1 MDILEKVDI
10 PVFQVILVG
19 PVRLGLLEL
28 VEIPDTVAL
37 VVGVDLQD
45 TLESVGN
52 RACLDTQV
60 NLDIVVLVGHLAGL
74 VGLDSLDNPVYQDIR
89 VKAGIQEYLV
99 TVAGVDKRA
108 QPELVDIL
116 VGLVRAVLA
125 VIQDILDIVVYL
137 DLRVSLDT
145 ADGLDIVEFL
155 EHQVLPV
162 TPESLEYLDFREL
175 VDTLDIQ
182 VGPAN
187 QV

>member
-1 MDILEKVDI
+1 MVYLGSPARVVTQ
-10 PVFQVILVG
+10 VFQ
-19 PVRLGLLEL
+19 
-28 VEIPDTVAL
+28 D
-37 VVGVDLQD
+37 
-45 TLESVGN
+45 
-52 RACLDTQV
+52 
-60 NLDIVVLVGHLAGL
+60 
-74 VGLDSLDNPVYQDIR
+74 
-89 VKAGIQEYLV
+89 
-99 TVAGVDKRA
+99 TVAGVDKRV